1 MRRYPRVPWSCR
13 KGWRQTWSH
22 DHWMSLSCVHNYHDI
37 YWGPYLTAHHHR
49 PEPDLVNRINAVLVV
64 LIYPCRTWPWTWLK
78 TYKRL
83 TLNIIN
89 WAKLDLRSTSACL
102 YLHQLLHHKTIK
114 IILSYLNSVILI
126 SCKYLVFRCRWYHI
140 INTIL
145 TDQCMHTPT
154 FTKFYFKNVYFQK
167 CLKSQ

>member
-1 MRRYPRVPWSCR
+1 MCSQLSWHLMRNLP
-13 KGWRQTWSH
+13 
-22 DHWMSLSCVHNYHDI
+22 
-37 YWGPYLTAHHHR
+37 HHYC
-49 PEPDLVNRINAVLVV
+49 PEANLVIRNNAVLVV
-64 LIYPCRTWPWTWLK
+64 LIHPCRIWPWTWLK
-78 TYKRL
+78 TYVWRS
-83 TLNIIN
+83 TLNILN

-126 SCKYLVFRCRWYHI
+126 SCKYLVFRCRYHF

-167 CLKSQ
+167 ISTKIPAKICTKIPTIFQNKDQISIF